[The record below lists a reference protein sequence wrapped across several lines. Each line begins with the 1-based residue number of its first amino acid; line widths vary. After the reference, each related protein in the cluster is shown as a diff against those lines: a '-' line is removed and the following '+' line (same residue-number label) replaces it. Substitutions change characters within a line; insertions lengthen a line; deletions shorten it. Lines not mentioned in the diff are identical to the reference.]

1 MLNLFNRR
9 NVLWLKSMFTEK
21 NITFEMFFFLMP
33 ELKPFSRALRFFSL
47 KLNLNLV

>member
-1 MLNLFNRR
+1 MAKKYVYWEEHNFWNG
-9 NVLWLKSMFTEK
+9 
-21 NITFEMFFFLMP
+21 FFFMS